1 MEINKLN
8 TVRDS
13 HFLNDRSSDT
23 VRKIGSYITKK
34 DRILDIGSGGGHVA
48 HELKALGYHITTL
61 DIKNKS
67 YFDDV
72 RPVTYDGRTIP
83 FPDDHFDVSLL
94 LTVLHHTEDPISILA
109 EAKRVS
115 KKIII
120 IEDLH
125 KNVTQKYL
133 TFIMDS
139 VLNREFFGHPHSN
152 KTKAEWES
160 SFKEMGLTILDEKTN
175 DWGFK
180 YLPAWFTSGTFY
192 LKK

>member
-1 MEINKLN
+1 MEINKSKI
-8 TVRDS
+8 VRDS
-13 HFLNDRSSDT
+13 SFLNDRSSDT
-23 VRKIGSYITKK
+23 VRKIGPYLKK
-34 DRILDIGSGGGHVA
+34 EDLILDIGSGGAHVA
-48 HELKALGYHITTL
+48 HELKTLGYDITTL

-67 YFDDV
+67 YFEDV
-72 RPVTYDGRTIP
+72 RPIIYNGQTIP

-94 LTVLHHTEDPISILA
+94 LTVLHHTKDPLSVLA

-125 KNVTQKYL
+125 KGWIQKYL
-133 TFIMDS
+133 TFAMDS
-139 VLNREFFGHPHSN
+139 ILNREFFGHPHSN
-152 KTKAEWES
+152 KTKSEWES
-160 SFKEMGLTILDEKTN
+160 SFKEMGLTIIDKKTN

-180 YLPAWFTSGTFY
+180 YLPTWFTSGTFY